1 MGSEVSRRGDGSIF
15 LLPSLYNIELTY
27 QKGLTVSREK
37 RALGGAEE
45 LTEREEIF
53 IIALRSEG
61 NQEGEVM
68 REMVL
73 PRVRQAIHKHHLL
86 TPGERVVVAVSGGA
100 DSVVLLH
107 CLLRLRDEFSLSLHA
122 AHLDHGLRKTSHQ
135 DAAFVHALAA
145 SWGLPA
151 TIGPLGQALSGNRS
165 PQAAAR
171 QARYRFLQEVALQ
184 IGATKIALGHHR
196 DDQAETVLLNLLRGS
211 GLRGLRGMLAIRE
224 GRIIRPLLGVGRD
237 EIEAYAKRHHLSF
250 LEDPS
255 NRDPR
260 FLRNRIRYQLL
271 PLLQREYNPS
281 ISKTLAKTA
290 ELLAEEEAYV
300 EGTVEQISRR
310 PLFSVQGNR
319 ICMGVGVLRGLA
331 SPIRRRLLERAIRA
345 VAPKGYLTSTHLEAV
360 ERLLQPKGAS
370 AVTLP
375 LGRSAWRSG
384 DLLYLGWR
392 EKGEGFLFNRELQ
405 VPGEV
410 ELPELGMTVKAGIM
424 PRSVIDLKEGNPD
437 RAYADWDQVLPP
449 LRIRNWRP
457 GDRFRPWG
465 LKGSKK
471 LQDLFVDA
479 KIPREDRGRVPII
492 TDRKGILWVPGFRI
506 DERGGIRGA
515 TERVVVFSIHRG
527 GGPSPA

>member
-1 MGSEVSRRGDGSIF
+1 
-15 LLPSLYNIELTY
+15 
-27 QKGLTVSREK
+27 
-37 RALGGAEE
+37 
-45 LTEREEIF
+45 
-53 IIALRSEG
+53 
-61 NQEGEVM
+61 M
-68 REMVL
+68 REIML
-73 PRVRQAIHKHHLL
+73 PHVRQAIHKHHLL
-86 TPGERVVVAVSGGA
+86 KPGERVVVAVSGGA

-107 CLLRLRDEFSLSLHA
+107 CLLRLRAEFSLALHV
-122 AHLDHGLRKTSHQ
+122 AHLDHGLRETSSQ
-135 DAAFVHALAA
+135 DASFVQALAT

-151 TIGPLGQALSGNRS
+151 TIGSLVQALPTNRS
-165 PQAAAR
+165 LQAAAR
-171 QARYRFLQEVALQ
+171 QARYQFLQEVASE

-224 GRIIRPLLGVGRD
+224 GQIIRPLLGVGRD
-237 EIEAYAKRHHLSF
+237 EIEAYAKRYHLSF
-250 LEDPS
+250 LEDLS

-260 FLRNRIRYQLL
+260 FLRNRIRWQLL

-300 EGTVEQISRR
+300 EGAVDQISR
-310 PLFSVQGNR
+310 PLFNMQGNR

-331 SPIRRRLLERAIRA
+331 PPIRRRILERAIRA
-345 VAPKGYLTSTHLEAV
+345 VAPKGYLTSAHLEAV
-360 ERLLQPKGAS
+360 ERLFQLEGPS

-375 LGRSAWRSG
+375 HGRSAWRSG

-392 EKGEGFLFNRELQ
+392 EKREGSLLNRELQ

-410 ELPELGMTVKAGIM
+410 ELPELGMTVKAAIL
-424 PRSVIDLKEGNPD
+424 PQSVVDPKGSNPD

-449 LRIRNWRP
+449 LRIRSWRP
-457 GDRFRPWG
+457 GDRFRPLG
-465 LKGSKK
+465 LRGSKK

-479 KIPREDRGRVPII
+479 KIPREDRGKVPIV

-506 DERGGIRGA
+506 DERAGIGGA
-515 TERVVVFSIHRG
+515 TERVLVFSIHRE